1 MKCDF
6 ILDKFEGPLD
16 LLLHLIKKDNIDI
29 YDINLSD
36 LTNQYLE
43 YIRHME
49 TLNLDVASE
58 YLVMAAELIEMK
70 SRALLPKSEFDSTD
84 EYEEDPTQQLIKKL
98 IDYKQY
104 KELSSELRNLE
115 MNRSEIYTKVP
126 ENLIEYVD
134 KKEIMSKYNI
144 SFEDLLN
151 AMNQFIVRKDSE
163 KPLNTTITNKEIS
176 VSEKSRQIKEIL
188 KNRKEVTFNELFDVN
203 TKKEVIIT
211 FISILELARKKEI
224 VLSQENNF
232 DNIIVRL
239 SEVSR

>member
-70 SRALLPKSEFDSTD
+70 SRALLPKSEFDNTD
-84 EYEEDPTQQLIKKL
+84 DYEEDPTQQLIKKL

-104 KELSSELRNLE
+104 KELSGELRNLE

-176 VSEKSRQIKEIL
+176 VSEKSREIKEIL
-188 KNRKEVTFNELFDVN
+188 KSRKEVTFNELFEVN
-203 TKKEVIIT
+203 TKTEVIIT
-211 FISILELARKKEI
+211 FLSILELARKKEI

>member
-43 YIRHME
+43 YIRQME

>member
-43 YIRHME
+43 YIRQME

-188 KNRKEVTFNELFDVN
+188 KNRKEVTFNELFEVN
-203 TKKEVIIT
+203 TKTEVIIT
-211 FISILELARKKEI
+211 FLSILELARKKEI